1 MVSGCSDG
9 MPKDNTDSVA
19 VSDDVVSDLMMVESE
34 SDAGLETVNDAV
46 ETSDTSVGTEQTET
60 SETEEQ
66 SGDMEGG
73 GFAATFYCLIGN
85 FVEIVLVSKNAPRG
99 SHCGGACRKRHSLF
113 KKDYARDRHP
123 NCRRKRYL

>member
-66 SGDMEGG
+66 SGDSSNVEVSITEELT
-73 GFAATFYCLIGN
+73 ANDTSREAESELSAT
-85 FVEIVLVSKNAPRG
+85 EAP
-99 SHCGGACRKRHSLF
+99 S
-113 KKDYARDRHP
+113 
-123 NCRRKRYL
+123 